1 LQPKAQKVAPR
12 LRDGR
17 TAMRAVT
24 CESLELTGLMAAFD
38 TEVFFGVLGANGS
51 GKSHFLRLL
60 GGDESVALQRG
71 LPARCPG
78 RARPVRADASAPRV
92 GRPYLAGLQEALREF
107 TGTVVAV
114 THDRWFARSF
124 DRYLLFEVGKPVNV
138 RDDVASSA

>member
-60 GGDESVALQRG
+60 GGPTSPSRTAGSAGSVPG
-71 LPARCPG
+71 SCPACSRRRISTPSG
-78 RARPVRADASAPRV
+78 SAVPC
-92 GRPYLAGLQEALREF
+92 
-107 TGTVVAV
+107 
-114 THDRWFARSF
+114 
-124 DRYLLFEVGKPVNV
+124 
-138 RDDVASSA
+138 